1 MLSEGWECYFR
12 DPIVQNLPREHAPGP
27 PQQLAPSALVIAP
40 GPPHPPAPSALVFAP
55 PPPPPANKS
64 NLATAPDS
72 TEDWFSFQI
81 KTVKHLGCFLVGGRP
96 FLT

>member
-12 DPIVQNLPREHAPGP
+12 DPIVQNLSGEHAPGP
-27 PQQLAPSALVIAP
+27 PKQLAPSALVIVATKEI
-40 GPPHPPAPSALVFAP
+40 GDVYTQ
-55 PPPPPANKS
+55 AN
-64 NLATAPDS
+64 S

>member
-27 PQQLAPSALVIAP
+27 PKQLAPSALVIA
-40 GPPHPPAPSALVFAP
+40 

>member
-1 MLSEGWECYFR
+1 MLSEGWEYGMPFQR
-12 DPIVQNLPREHAPGP
+12 PYSSKSSGEAWPRTPQADRAFGAPDC
-27 PQQLAPSALVIAP
+27 
-40 GPPHPPAPSALVFAP
+40 PHP
-55 PPPPPANKS
+55 PPPPNKS